1 MVEPSRVSGLLA
13 KGDVLVLPNVGS
25 GSTVNYTSPLKLFE
39 YMAAGKPIVASN
51 LPSIREVLRDGENA
65 VLVEPGNPTALTSG
79 LRRVLED
86 RKLAERIAS
95 RAFDEVTEYSWDCRA
110 ARVEAL
116 LNEVMRSVQLDDS
129 QRASQM

>member
-1 MVEPSRVSGLLA
+1 M
-13 KGDVLVLPNVGS
+13 
-25 GSTVNYTSPLKLFE
+25 
-39 YMAAGKPIVASN
+39 
-51 LPSIREVLRDGENA
+51 
-65 VLVEPGNPTALTSG
+65 
-79 LRRVLED
+79 LED